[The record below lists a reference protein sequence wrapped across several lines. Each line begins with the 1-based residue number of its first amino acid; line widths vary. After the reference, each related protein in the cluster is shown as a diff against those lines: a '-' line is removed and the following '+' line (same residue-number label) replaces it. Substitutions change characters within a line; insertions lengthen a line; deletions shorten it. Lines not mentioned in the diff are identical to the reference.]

1 MYKKGFFSS
10 IADAIQFANE
20 ENVKI
25 ISLLPIHYNA
35 NSYADKYALVYQEQ
49 MLEGFFP
56 LFIIYYIHIKSWHG
70 KVQVFSLD
78 QEMQHYFKI
87 TIYKIKKIVYN

>member
-25 ISLLPIHYNA
+25 ISLLPVHYNA
-35 NSYADKYALVYQEQ
+35 NGYADKYALVYQE
-49 MLEGFFP
+49 
-56 LFIIYYIHIKSWHG
+56 
-70 KVQVFSLD
+70 
-78 QEMQHYFKI
+78 
-87 TIYKIKKIVYN
+87 

>member
-10 IADAIQFANE
+10 IADAIQFAND

-35 NSYADKYALVYQEQ
+35 NGYADKYALVYQE
-49 MLEGFFP
+49 
-56 LFIIYYIHIKSWHG
+56 
-70 KVQVFSLD
+70 
-78 QEMQHYFKI
+78 
-87 TIYKIKKIVYN
+87 